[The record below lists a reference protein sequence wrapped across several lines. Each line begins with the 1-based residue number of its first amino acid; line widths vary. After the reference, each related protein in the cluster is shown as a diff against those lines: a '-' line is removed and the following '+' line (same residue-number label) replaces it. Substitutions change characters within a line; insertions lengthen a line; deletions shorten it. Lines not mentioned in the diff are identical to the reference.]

1 MCGHL
6 DTKLTNGKQVHTF
19 HVTFKNQFIKL
30 PRIICT
36 PIYGKL
42 EYIRPLTF
50 SVDNITSTGF
60 DLHICSDNNQSNNCN
75 VEFYWFAMDS
85 ANSAM

>member
-6 DTKLTNGKQVHTF
+6 YTKLTNGKQVHTF
-19 HVTFKNQFIKL
+19 HVAFKNQFVKL
-30 PRIICT
+30 PRIVCT
-36 PIYGKL
+36 PMYSNL

-60 DLHICSDNNQSNNCN
+60 DLHICSDNNQSNNCS
-75 VEFYWFAMDS
+75 VEFYWIAMDS